1 MIDAEFSIYLVFLSE
16 LIPDRSERFA
26 VSAPGGVEFDEDIL
40 GGVFDKFF
48 KVLTDNDL
56 DSVVG
61 VVWDF
66 FGFQVSSD
74 GAVKNSVDKSSNG
87 VGGEVVLLRGE
98 FGHVLLHVDDA
109 HVGAVLLGDAEE
121 FHNTLVV
128 LDIAVNQNEKEL
140 ALEFLGGGGVVGLAN
155 AAAQHS
161 AQWAHRTAYRVS
173 ALRPPVMCL
182 FAYSSWYSIKRE
194 AAPGP

>member
-74 GAVKNSVDKSSNG
+74 GAVKNSVDKSSDG

-98 FGHVLLHVDDA
+98 FGHVLLHVNDA
-109 HVGAVLLGDAEE
+109 HSGARFIGDAEKL
-121 FHNTLVV
+121 HHALVV
-128 LDIAVNQNEKEL
+128 INVAVDQNEKQF
-140 ALEFLGGGGVVGLAN
+140 ALNQFLSL
-155 AAAQHS
+155 
-161 AQWAHRTAYRVS
+161 
-173 ALRPPVMCL
+173 
-182 FAYSSWYSIKRE
+182 
-194 AAPGP
+194 